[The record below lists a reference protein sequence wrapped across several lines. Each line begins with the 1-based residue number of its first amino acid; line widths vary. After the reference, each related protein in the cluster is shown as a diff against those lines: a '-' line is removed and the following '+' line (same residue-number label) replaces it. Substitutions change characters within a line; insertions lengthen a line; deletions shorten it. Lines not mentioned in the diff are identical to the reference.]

1 MDFLNSQEKIQL
13 QQILTKSSQ
22 LQTSDERRNF
32 LIFCGLEDS
41 CGLVPLDQPLSKFV
55 ISLCSTLSKVYITVE
70 DSEKLGLIV
79 FLEYIN
85 KIESSLSTN
94 EQDFIQ
100 HVITRWEQW
109 QASKTR
115 TQQSKQSTSPSPQA
129 TIISSQNLAE
139 AEAEAEQTGSQN
151 TPTAHL
157 RQDWGEAPDISI
169 FFGRTKE
176 LTTLEQW
183 VVQERCRLVA
193 ILGMKGM
200 GKTRLSLKLGMGGIG
215 KTDLLLKLAQGIQGD
230 FEYVIWRSLLNAPPV
245 IDVLADLIKF
255 LSNQQEIVLPDT
267 LDGKISRLLYY
278 LRKHRCLLILDNL
291 ESILRGGARAGQY
304 REEYDGYGQLL
315 DRVGEVS
322 HQSCLILTSRE
333 KPQEIARLEGKT
345 RPVRSLE
352 LNGLNNSD
360 GRKVFTEVGSFY
372 GSDDE
377 WKELIDLYNGNPLV
391 LDLAAKHIKEVFLGN
406 ISEFLIREKP
416 VFDDLRDLLDWH
428 FERLSILEKDIM
440 YWLAVN
446 REPVSLSEL
455 IEDILSSL
463 AKERVPA
470 TLQSL
475 GRKLPLERSTSGF
488 KLQPV
493 LIEYVIER
501 FVEQVSEEIWTGEIA
516 LFNSHALLKA
526 QAQDFVREAQ
536 IRCII
541 KPILE
546 EVFIG
551 FCLKKDDIKSK
562 LKKIL
567 LTLQQKFP
575 LGPGYAGGN
584 VLNLLV
590 QFEGNLSGYDFSYLT
605 IWQAYLQGVNL
616 HHVNFFHA
624 ELGKSIFTK
633 TLGSVL
639 SVAFSSDGQLLA
651 TGDANGQIYLWQVAD
666 SKQIL
671 TCEGHTSWVRSIAFS
686 PNGEIL
692 ASGSSDYSV
701 KLWNVSNGQCLT
713 TLKGHSDQVYS
724 VTFSPDGKILVS
736 GSEDLEVRVW
746 DVIFGRY
753 LRTVH
758 KHDSRVRSV
767 VFSPD
772 GQILVTCDQ
781 VIRLWKASNWECVK
795 TLREHTGCIRSVAF
809 SSNGKILV
817 SAGEDK
823 EVKLWDILTE
833 QCLITLQGHAA
844 RIWSVAFSPDG
855 SRLASGGDDKTVRL
869 WDISSGQNLKTLQ
882 GHANSVRSV
891 AFSPD
896 NRTLASGSSDQ
907 TVRLWDVRTGQ
918 CLRTLQGYANP
929 IRAVTFSPDGSRLAS
944 GSNDHIVRLWSVNSG
959 QSLYPLQGHID
970 CVQSVAFSPD
980 GGKLASAS
988 DDSTVKLW
996 DLKTRQCIAT
1006 LKQHISWV
1014 WSIAFSPDGQIL
1026 ASASRDKVVILWDI
1040 STSASLRTLQDH
1052 NDEVHSVAFS
1062 PNGQIL
1068 ASGSDDHTVKLWAV
1082 STGECLKTFDN
1093 HTNCVRSVVFSPDG
1107 ATLASS
1113 SDDQTVKL
1121 WAVSTGECLKTL
1133 RGHGGRVRSLAF
1145 SPDGVILASSSDDMT
1160 VKLWAVSTEQ
1170 CLGTLEGHTSAV
1182 WSVAFSPDGK
1192 TLASGSEDEK
1202 IKLWDINEIGKCL
1215 HTFRADRPYEGM
1227 NITGVTGLTK
1237 AQIATLI
1244 ALGAFEQTGTP

>member
-1 MDFLNSQEKIQL
+1 MWNSQFLEEIVKQRELTEGETDVFFAKLSGNNQSDIQ
-13 QQILTKSSQ
+13 IA
-22 LQTSDERRNF
+22 
-32 LIFCGLEDS
+32 
-41 CGLVPLDQPLSKFV
+41 
-55 ISLCSTLSKVYITVE
+55 
-70 DSEKLGLIV
+70 EKLKISKDAVRNRMSGIYEKFCIGGKGTGKYSRLLE
-79 FLEYIN
+79 FLTGEFGKFNSPDVSVTDALQEQNSIGH
-85 KIESSLSTN
+85 ERTN
-94 EQDFIQ
+94 AQL
-100 HVITRWEQW
+100 H
-109 QASKTR
+109 
-115 TQQSKQSTSPSPQA
+115 
-129 TIISSQNLAE
+129 
-139 AEAEAEQTGSQN
+139 
-151 TPTAHL
+151 
-157 RQDWGEAPDISI
+157 QDWGEAPDISV
-169 FFGRTKE
+169 FFGRTEE

-215 KTDLLLKLAQGIQGD
+215 KTDLSLKLAQGIQGD

-245 IDVLADLIKF
+245 IDVLVDLIKF
-255 LSNQQEIVLPDT
+255 LSNQQEIALPDS
-267 LDGKISRLLYY
+267 LDGRISRLLDY
-278 LRKHRCLLILDNL
+278 LRGHRCLLILDNW
-291 ESILRGGARAGQY
+291 ESILRGGDRAGQY
-304 REEYDGYGQLL
+304 REDYDGYGQLL
-315 DRVGEVS
+315 MRVGEVS

-333 KPQEIARLEGKT
+333 KPQEISLLEGKT

-352 LNGLNNSD
+352 LNGLNNLD
-360 GRKVFTEVGSFY
+360 GRQIFAEVGSFS

-377 WKELIDLYNGNPLV
+377 WEELIEFYNGNPLA
-391 LDLAAKHIKEVFLGN
+391 LNLAAKHIKEVFFGN
-406 ISEFLIREKP
+406 IYEFLRQGKP

-428 FERLSILEKDIM
+428 FERLSILEKEIM
-440 YWLAVN
+440 YWLAIN
-446 REPVSLSEL
+446 REPVSCSEL

-463 AKERVPA
+463 AKERVST

-493 LIEYVIER
+493 LIEYITEQ
-501 FVEQVSEEIWTGEIA
+501 FVDQVSEEIWTGEIA

-526 QAQDFVREAQ
+526 QAQDFVRDAQ

-541 KPILE
+541 KPLLK
-546 EVFIG
+546 EVFLG
-551 FCLKKDDIKSK
+551 FCLKTDDVKIK
-562 LKKIL
+562 LEKIL

-575 LGPGYAGGN
+575 LMPGYAGGN

-590 QFEGNLSGYDFSYLT
+590 QFKGDLSGYDFSHLT

-616 HHVNFFHA
+616 HHVNFSHA

-651 TGDANGQIYLWQVAD
+651 TGDANGQIHLWQVAD

-701 KLWNVSNGQCLT
+701 KLWNVYNGQCLT

-758 KHDSRVRSV
+758 EHDSRVRSV
-767 VFSPD
+767 AFSPD

-781 VIRLWKASNWECVK
+781 VVRLWNASNWECIK

-833 QCLITLQGHAA
+833 QCLRTLQGHAA

-855 SRLASGGDDKTVRL
+855 SRLASGSDDKTVRL

-907 TVRLWDVRTGQ
+907 TVRLWDVHTGQ

-929 IRAVTFSPDGSRLAS
+929 VRAVTFSPDGQTLAS
-944 GSNDHIVRLWSVNSG
+944 GSNDQIVRLWSVNSG
-959 QSLYPLQGHID
+959 QSLYTLRGHID

-980 GGKLASAS
+980 GRKLASAS
-988 DDSTVKLW
+988 DDCTVKLW
-996 DLKTRQCIAT
+996 DLKTKQCLAT
-1006 LKQHISWV
+1006 LEQHISWI

-1026 ASASRDKVVILWDI
+1026 ASASRDQVVILWDI
-1040 STSASLRTLQDH
+1040 STSAYLRTLQDH

-1082 STGECLKTFDN
+1082 STGECLKTFDK

-1145 SPDGVILASSSDDMT
+1145 SPDGVMLASSSDDQT

-1182 WSVAFSPDGK
+1182 WSVAFSPNGK

-1215 HTFRADRPYEGM
+1215 NTFRADRPYEGM
-1227 NITGVTGLTK
+1227 NITGVTGLTE

-1244 ALGAFEQTGTP
+1244 ALGAIEQTGTP